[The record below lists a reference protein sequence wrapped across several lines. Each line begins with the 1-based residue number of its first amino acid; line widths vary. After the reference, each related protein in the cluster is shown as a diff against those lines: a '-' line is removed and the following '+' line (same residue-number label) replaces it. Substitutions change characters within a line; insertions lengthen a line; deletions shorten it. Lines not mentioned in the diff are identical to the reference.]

1 MKLNQIYNELET
13 SSSSQFSNGSGTINS
28 NWGVMSAN
36 PTWNSDTKKVNI
48 TTKIVKWLG
57 LYVKTKF
64 TEIEPEVFFDTL
76 KRNKKEVK
84 IIDGIVDKYLISIKK
99 AEQFGQIALAEKMKD
114 EIEVVKKEALA
125 VVNGVKEY
133 LTEQQVDKLMKKSSK
148 NIEIDNIKNFVRHLP
163 ENLIEK
169 VEKLKKD
176 NVFDSYVI
184 MHYDPKKENTELT
197 KKEKSKKK
205 DPILFGLIKGSRNLY
220 FIGDWVDEYCD
231 LTLKE
236 AVAIIEDKTKKII
249 A

>member
-1 MKLNQIYNELET
+1 MKLNQIFEEVDNQPNNLT
-13 SSSSQFSNGSGTINS
+13 MSGTVFGTITN
-28 NWGVMSAN
+28 NWGQTVQ
-36 PTWNSDTKKVNI
+36 WNSETKKVNI
-48 TTKIVKWLG
+48 TSKIVKWFG
-57 LYVKTKF
+57 LYVKNKVL
-64 TEIEPEVFFDTL
+64 EIEPQVFFDTL
-76 KRNKKEVK
+76 KRSKKQVL
-84 IIDGIVDKYLISIKK
+84 IIDGIIDKYLKSIEK
-99 AEQFGQIALAEKMKD
+99 AEKFGQTALAEKMKD
-114 EIEVVKKEALA
+114 EIEIVKKEALA

-133 LTEQQVDKLMKKSSK
+133 LTEQQVEKLMKKSSK

-176 NVFDSYVI
+176 NVFDSYVV

-197 KKEKSKKK
+197 KKEKEKKR

-236 AVAIIEDKTKKII
+236 AVNIIEEKTNKIV
-249 A
+249 